1 MGNIIY
7 ILINFGYIIVFCI
20 LSLSLFLITLPEKI
34 NGLESYIRS
43 RRILGTATSLMA
55 LFCLLRIILPQ
66 NSEMYLDFWILVTFT
81 LIFSWLSYGSFLHLI
96 ETPRYVRKNFMID
109 GLYPVMIMSIT
120 GAVGLLFPQTQKVMI
135 FIFGGLYLVKCSR
148 MFYICVKEYRICKKE
163 LENWYGDYSDIGWM
177 YILLVLSFILS
188 ISTVCAFYIK
198 MIQVAYYIAIPVIY
212 SFMVFKVINFA
223 PKKITT
229 IRNRTTYLESKSLN
243 EKKEKTKDLSEKIGP
258 LVEQWVNEK
267 KFCKEGL
274 TIKDVASE
282 IGTNHN
288 YLSQYI
294 NNSMEMTFQTW
305 LNTLMIEESKILLA
319 SNEKMSIE
327 EVGIKVG
334 IPQNYN
340 FSRWFKQITDMT
352 PFQYRRTCL
361 SGQ

>member
-1 MGNIIY
+1 MENIIY

-20 LSLSLFLITLPEKI
+20 LSLSLFLITLPENI

-81 LIFSWLSYGSFLHLI
+81 LIFSWLSYGSFLYLI

-109 GLYPVMIMSIT
+109 GLYPVMLMIIT

-148 MFYICVKEYRICKKE
+148 MFYICVKEYKTCKRE
-163 LENWYGDYSDIGWM
+163 LDNYYGEYSDIEWM
-177 YILLVLSFILS
+177 HILLFLSLILS
-188 ISTVCAFYIK
+188 VSTVAAFYIEE
-198 MIQVAYYIAIPVIY
+198 IQLIYYITIPVTY
-212 SFMVFKVINFA
+212 SYMVLKVINFA
-223 PKKITT
+223 PKKIDT
-229 IRNRTTYLESKSLN
+229 IRNRNITLDHKPEP
-243 EKKEKTKDLSEKIGP
+243 EKKEKAKDLAEKIGP

-305 LNTLMIEESKILLA
+305 LNTLRIEESKILLA